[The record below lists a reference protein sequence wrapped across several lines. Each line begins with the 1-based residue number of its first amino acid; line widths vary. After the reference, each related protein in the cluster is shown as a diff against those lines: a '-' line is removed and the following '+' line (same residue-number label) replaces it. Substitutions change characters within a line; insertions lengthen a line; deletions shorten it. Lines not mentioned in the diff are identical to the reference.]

1 MVNESEKVCCTSN
14 FLENKLYSY
23 IQDDIAQVVIKLRK
37 VSDPKFNKTPAKA
50 FTSPAKKKIDTSW
63 AVIKTMSL
71 KLRHALR
78 AGEVKRF
85 QVSPCKSQEPISSGD
100 PGRRGGKG
108 EKGKTIDF

>member
-1 MVNESEKVCCTSN
+1 MLYIELFGEQTVFIHTRWYRTSR
-14 FLENKLYSY
+14 NKT
-23 IQDDIAQVVIKLRK
+23 RK
-37 VSDPKFNKTPAKA
+37 VSDPKFNKTPAKP

-63 AVIKTMSL
+63 AVIKTISL